1 MRYSLAVKQARLRA
15 TAEFI
20 LGGSLV
26 LLTEGRRELASIAIW
41 RVTVQTDE
49 LHVAVPLEARAQI
62 RGRAVT
68 AEIRHPVAG
77 LVADELVIGKDVLL
91 DNDSL
96 VEGQTVRVLEA
107 RIRHG

>member
-20 LGGSLV
+20 QGSSLV
-26 LLTEGRRELASIAIW
+26 LLTEGRRELASIGISL
-41 RVTVQTDE
+41 VTVETDE
-49 LHVAVPLEARAQI
+49 LQVAVPLEARATG

-68 AEIRHPVAG
+68 AEIRHPVTG
-77 LVADELVIGKDVLL
+77 LVADELAIGKDVLL

-96 VEGQTVRVLEA
+96 VEGQTVRVLDA